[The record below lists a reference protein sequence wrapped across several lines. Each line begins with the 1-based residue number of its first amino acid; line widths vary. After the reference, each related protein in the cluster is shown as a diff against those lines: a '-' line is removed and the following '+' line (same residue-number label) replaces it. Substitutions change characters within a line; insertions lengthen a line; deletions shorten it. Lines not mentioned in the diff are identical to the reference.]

1 MWKPVTGKSLTKICE
16 NLLLASP
23 ELKYVETL
31 LLVSPFL
38 ADPRIFNAMYL
49 LDASMI
55 SKVSLSFKDFNLR
68 ISAPVDCYSIILGI
82 LLVVPWYGMLIYH
95 WSDIK
100 PRIDNQPRTLN
111 ETASMSKYA
120 IYVWT
125 MLASHTVDCVFREA
139 IY

>member
-1 MWKPVTGKSLTKICE
+1 MDW
-16 NLLLASP
+16 
-23 ELKYVETL
+23 
-31 LLVSPFL
+31 
-38 ADPRIFNAMYL
+38 YL

-120 IYVWT
+120 IYV
-125 MLASHTVDCVFREA
+125 
-139 IY
+139 